1 MSEQDTFK
9 LIFSK
14 KFLRRLHHPQIYSI
28 QTIHPLLNAP
38 VVRTFLSCCSS
49 SGTRPSLSNSGPL
62 RSSCQLQCEFSEQ
75 DNFPSFFKAFG
86 EVVPY
91 FLAVSCWQRK
101 QRLCKTREGWACKV
115 RKLDYLWKHWDIIP
129 GCVHLE
135 KYHFFLWLCKGSIS
149 TCQSKT
155 VVFLTHK
162 KEIQWGR
169 QAHGRV
175 FTQLEK
181 ECKFYFLNYFD
192 EYNSEAFSVF
202 TLLNNHH
209 HYLQKSSV

>member
-1 MSEQDTFK
+1 MCPSGE
-9 LIFSK
+9 IS
-14 KFLRRLHHPQIYSI
+14 FLFVI
-28 QTIHPLLNAP
+28 
-38 VVRTFLSCCSS
+38 
-49 SGTRPSLSNSGPL
+49 
-62 RSSCQLQCEFSEQ
+62 
-75 DNFPSFFKAFG
+75 
-86 EVVPY
+86 
-91 FLAVSCWQRK
+91 
-101 QRLCKTREGWACKV
+101 
-115 RKLDYLWKHWDIIP
+115 
-129 GCVHLE
+129 
-135 KYHFFLWLCKGSIS
+135 CKGSIS